1 MANALFDTAREKF
14 LEGLFTWST
23 DTIKAALIDT
33 GTYTVNLSAHEFFNA
48 CSAGVVGGASGRSS
62 AFTGKATTGGAAD
75 ANDVTFTAISG
86 ASIEAIIIYKDTG
99 VDTTSPLIAY
109 IDTATGLP
117 ITPNGG
123 DIIVT
128 WDNGPNKIFKL

>member
-1 MANALFDTAREKF
+1 MANALFDKARQRF
-14 LEGLFTWST
+14 LEGQFTWST
-23 DTIKAALIDT
+23 DTIKAVLVDT
-33 GTYTVNLSAHEFFNA
+33 GTYTVNLSSHEYL
-48 CSAGVVGGASGRSS
+48 SDVSGGARIATSG
-62 AFTGKATTGGAAD
+62 AFTGKSVTGGAAD
-75 ANDVTFTAISG
+75 ANDVTFTSVTG
-86 ASIEAIIIYKDTG
+86 ASIEAIILYKDTG
-99 VDTTSPLIAY
+99 TDATSPLIAY

>member
-1 MANALFDTAREKF
+1 MANALFDKARQRF
-14 LEGLFTWST
+14 LEGQFNWNT
-23 DTIKAALIDT
+23 DTIKAVLVDT
-33 GTYTVNLSAHEFFNA
+33 GTYTVNLSAHEFL
-48 CSAGVVGGASGRSS
+48 SDIGTGARISTSG

-75 ANDVTFTAISG
+75 ANDVTFTSVTG
-86 ASIEAIIIYKDTG
+86 ASIEAIILYKDTG
-99 VDTTSPLIAY
+99 TDATSPLIAF

>member
-1 MANALFDTAREKF
+1 MANALFDKARQRF
-14 LEGLFTWST
+14 LEGQFNWNT
-23 DTIKAALIDT
+23 DTIKAVLVDT
-33 GTYTVNLSAHEFFNA
+33 GTYTVNLSAHEFL
-48 CSAGVVGGASGRSS
+48 SDIGTGARISTSG
-62 AFTGKATTGGAAD
+62 AFTGKSTAGGAAD
-75 ANDVTFTAISG
+75 ANDVTFTSVTG
-86 ASIEAIIIYKDTG
+86 ASIEAIVIYKDTG
-99 VDTTSPLIAY
+99 TDSTSPLIAF

>member
-1 MANALFDTAREKF
+1 MANALYDKARQRF
-14 LEGLFTWST
+14 LEGQFNWNT
-23 DTIKAALIDT
+23 DTIKAVLVDT
-33 GTYTVNLSAHEFFNA
+33 GAASISVSTHEFL
-48 CSAGVVGGASGRSS
+48 SDVSGSGRISTS
-62 AFTGKATTGGAAD
+62 GAFTGKSTTGGAAD
-75 ANDVTFTAISG
+75 ANDVTFTSVSG
-86 ASIEAIIIYKDTG
+86 ASIEAIVIYRDTG
-99 VDTTSPLIAY
+99 VEATSPLIAA